1 MVAIVPLL
9 YLSVGCLGDESG
21 ASAHIDSLSGYA
33 AERLLPKHLFEAHD
47 DALQFEFGGVVANPA
62 ELSTSPSLEGDTKL
76 PSANHER

>member
-33 AERLLPKHLFEAHD
+33 AERPLPKHLFEAD
-47 DALQFEFGGVVANPA
+47 DALQFDFGGVVANPA